1 MAIIRQANKDK
12 LTCLR
17 RFKCKKA
24 LTDEEGFAERLIHSH
39 FYDTAATER
48 SSSNG
53 VDGLL
58 NAPDDTRLEVSLHQA
73 AKAQAAAHLKGSGGG
88 TGGRDGEGGGGGG
101 GGSGGNRLKER
112 AEQERVDKNNDKDK
126 GAGKSKSHAGDRARK
141 TPTPRRSKNNG
152 VPRCAV
158 SCTPSS
164 DYMRA
169 AEPPEL
175 ARRRRER
182 ARSIVDPGGR
192 PDSLQAQPPPPRFH
206 NGTSMQDAILA
217 QLAFLEGE
225 LARFV
230 APGAWRYGT
239 NNKWVSR
246 LFLVPKPGVNQ
257 WPCIIDL
264 RMLTSYCVRKRIKM
278 ETLLGVRHL
287 TKKGE

>member
-1 MAIIRQANKDK
+1 MAFYHRRSRGACGCCGNASRTHNATAFETAAADDLLYSAICTIATCRQANKDK

-126 GAGKSKSHAGDRARK
+126 GAGKSKSRAGDRARK
-141 TPTPRRSKNNG
+141 TPTPRRSKNDG

-158 SCTPSS
+158 SCTVPRFRLHATS
-164 DYMRA
+164 RA

-175 ARRRRER
+175 ARCRRER
-182 ARSIVDPGGR
+182 
-192 PDSLQAQPPPPRFH
+192 
-206 NGTSMQDAILA
+206 
-217 QLAFLEGE
+217 EG
-225 LARFV
+225 
-230 APGAWRYGT
+230 P
-239 NNKWVSR
+239 
-246 LFLVPKPGVNQ
+246 
-257 WPCIIDL
+257 
-264 RMLTSYCVRKRIKM
+264 
-278 ETLLGVRHL
+278 
-287 TKKGE
+287 